1 MDGWDWAVERTKKRL
16 AVHMDART
24 DGRQLPRCK
33 KICIGWK
40 YTRSFFAP
48 DMGFAFNAHLN
59 HISSAAQLQC
69 FRWMDG
75 RLIVYLS
82 AYVTNLI
89 ESIDQLSTME
99 KTKNLVKDHDV
110 KMEHGWMRGD
120 REGCLGSTECGCIET
135 VQGRTMFEPILLDVS
150 SVKTGLEIYLP
161 SIRVT
166 PGERVDLKLSRKK
179 VDIELLLSQAWLDR
193 DGSRSSCLSV
203 KVAYG

>member
-1 MDGWDWAVERTKKRL
+1 
-16 AVHMDART
+16 
-24 DGRQLPRCK
+24 
-33 KICIGWK
+33 
-40 YTRSFFAP
+40 
-48 DMGFAFNAHLN
+48 MGFAFNAHFN

-120 REGCLGSTECGCIET
+120 REGCLGSTEGGCIET

-179 VDIELLLSQAWLDR
+179 VDIERFITKPSLTGPRWVEVILPKCE
-193 DGSRSSCLSV
+193 GCLWIRWSDPILMPCCIEA
-203 KVAYG
+203 KI